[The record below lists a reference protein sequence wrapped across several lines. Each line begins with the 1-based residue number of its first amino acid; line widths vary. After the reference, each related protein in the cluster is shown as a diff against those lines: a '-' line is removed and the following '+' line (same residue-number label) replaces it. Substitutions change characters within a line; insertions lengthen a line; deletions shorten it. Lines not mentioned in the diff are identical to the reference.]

1 MDMNQRKLTRSE
13 WDSIE
18 VPVSPDELEVLSLI
32 KNGYHNVSIKYNKHN
47 SLFSYLK
54 IEYAK
59 QMEDYLYNLFFAPKI
74 EELAKRF
81 DALFLKLDIKAKIT
95 INKADKIRIERND
108 ISKLNKDN
116 VYELL
121 LLHHIE
127 LLLSNKKANSTKWL
141 FHYFTLYKLLKNTV
155 TLVNANIKEVCAR
168 IFAQYE
174 EHIQYENVVANS
186 VEYIERNHCL
196 LKYEDQTLYT
206 HQKEIFTAVK
216 MPNPKLI
223 LYIAPTGTGKTLT
236 PIGLSESHRVIFVCA
251 ARHVGL
257 ALARAAISSQKK
269 VAFAFGCMSAGDIR
283 LHYYAAKEYTV
294 NKRTGGIKKVD
305 NSVGDKVEIMICD
318 IQSYIYAM
326 HYMVAFNEKEHIITY
341 WDEPTITF
349 DYDSHPFHEIIKQ
362 NWVENIIPN
371 MVLSSATLP
380 KLHEL
385 TETVADFRDA
395 FPNATIQNIV
405 SHDCRKSIPI
415 VNNDG
420 FVVMPHF
427 IAEAYNDMQTTV
439 THCENYFT
447 ILRYFD
453 LEETARFIDYVDKN
467 NLVPNNMK
475 IERRF
480 GSFDDC
486 TMQNIKL
493 HYLNALKSITPSNW
507 TSVFNYFKVTRT
519 RKIAPNNTV
528 DPKGNKIR
536 KTYSLGLETT
546 NTNTSYE
553 GKPLTR
559 MVSEQPAKA
568 PPSGDYVPG
577 SCAVYVTTKDA
588 YTLTDGPT
596 IFLAQDVEKIS
607 KFCIQQANIPV
618 KMMEEIMKKIEN
630 NNVINEKVS
639 ELEKELEDL
648 LEDSGNSDGT
658 QARYS
663 TDKNG
668 KKNDKKIERSFTNEK
683 AGDKTGVSHLKQQ
696 IDGLKSLIK
705 PASLNN
711 TFVPN
716 KLEHIERWAE
726 ELRPK
731 NAFTCDI
738 DDDTIIKIMMLTDVA
753 DSWKVL
759 LLMGIGVF
767 TNHKNIAYTEIMKS
781 LADKQQLFLIIS
793 SSDYIYGTNYQ
804 FCHGYISKDL
814 NMTQEK
820 IIQAMGRIGRNNIQQ
835 TYSIRCRDDEHV
847 RKLFTPDAAK
857 PEVINM
863 NILFNRNN
871 CRYDGTNY
879 VISEKEE

>member
-1 MDMNQRKLTRSE
+1 L
-13 WDSIE
+13 
-18 VPVSPDELEVLSLI
+18 
-32 KNGYHNVSIKYNKHN
+32 
-47 SLFSYLK
+47 
-54 IEYAK
+54 
-59 QMEDYLYNLFFAPKI
+59 
-74 EELAKRF
+74 
-81 DALFLKLDIKAKIT
+81 
-95 INKADKIRIERND
+95 
-108 ISKLNKDN
+108 
-116 VYELL
+116 
-121 LLHHIE
+121 
-127 LLLSNKKANSTKWL
+127 
-141 FHYFTLYKLLKNTV
+141 
-155 TLVNANIKEVCAR
+155 
-168 IFAQYE
+168 
-174 EHIQYENVVANS
+174 
-186 VEYIERNHCL
+186 
-196 LKYEDQTLYT
+196 
-206 HQKEIFTAVK
+206 
-216 MPNPKLI
+216 
-223 LYIAPTGTGKTLT
+223 
-236 PIGLSESHRVIFVCA
+236 
-251 ARHVGL
+251 
-257 ALARAAISSQKK
+257 
-269 VAFAFGCMSAGDIR
+269 SAGDIR
-283 LHYYAAKEYTV
+283 LHYFAAKEYTI
-294 NKRTGGIKKVD
+294 NKRSGGIKKVD

-326 HYMVAFNEKEHIITY
+326 HYMIAFNEKENIITY

-349 DYDSHPFHEIIKQ
+349 DYENHPFHEIIKQ

-385 TETVADFRDA
+385 TETVADFKEA
-395 FPNATIQNIV
+395 FPGAVIQNIV

-427 IAEAYNDMQTTV
+427 IAEEYNDMQTTV
-439 THCENYFT
+439 AHCENYFT

-467 NLVPNNMK
+467 NLVPNNMR
-475 IERRF
+475 INRQF
-480 GSFDDC
+480 GSLDDC

-493 HYLNALKSITPSNW
+493 HYLNTLKNIAPNNW
-507 TSVFNYFKVTRT
+507 ASVFNYFKLTRT
-519 RKIAPNNTV
+519 RKITPNNTI

-536 KTYSLGLETT
+536 KSYSLGAD
-546 NTNTSYE
+546 TSVANSYG

-559 MVSEQPAKA
+559 MVSEQPTKA
-568 PPSGDYVPG
+568 PPAIAPVENAPG
-577 SCAVYVTTKDA
+577 SCAIYVTTKDA

-630 NNVINEKVS
+630 NNAINEKVA

-648 LEDSGNSDGT
+648 LEDSKTDNADK
-658 QARYS
+658 YS

-683 AGDKTGVSHLKQQ
+683 AGDKTGVSNLKQQ

-716 KLEHIERWAE
+716 KKEHLERWAE
-726 ELRPK
+726 EMRPK

-781 LADKQQLFLIIS
+781 LADKQQLFIIIS

-814 NMTQEK
+814 NLTQEK

-847 RKLFTPDAAK
+847 RKLFTPDVAK

-863 NILFNRNN
+863 NILFNRSN
-871 CRYDGTNY
+871 CKYDGTKY
-879 VISEKEE
+879 VACEVSLEGL